1 MPPDVRDPDPREARF
16 HRVLPGELTPG
27 KPAYTDTNDRSAIVP
42 VAGEARFR
50 LRFKAT
56 QNGTLKAR
64 FLRPGGTEEYT
75 ANNPAD
81 VPVTANTETKLD
93 VTDHYGEG
101 LVKFI
106 FTPSAQP
113 WQVAI
118 ADLSHV

>member
-1 MPPDVRDPDPREARF
+1 VPPVRDPDPREARF
-16 HRVLPGELTPG
+16 HRVLPEELAPG
-27 KPAYTDTNDRSAIVP
+27 KPAYTDTNDRSSIVP

-56 QNGTLKAR
+56 VAGTLKTR

-75 ANNPAD
+75 ANNPGD
-81 VPVTANTETKLD
+81 VAVVANTETKLD

-106 FTPSAQP
+106 FTPNSQP
-113 WQVAI
+113 WQVSI

>member
-1 MPPDVRDPDPREARF
+1 MPPYRDPDPRDARF
-16 HRVLPGELTPG
+16 HRVLPEELTPG
-27 KPAYTDTNDRSAIVP
+27 KSYTDTTDRSAVVA

-56 QNGTLKAR
+56 IGGTLKAR

-81 VPVTANTETKLD
+81 VPIVADTETKLD

-101 LVKFI
+101 YVKFI

-113 WQVAI
+113 YTIDI